1 MPPKRKAPIDTN
13 TPNKSAK
20 KEATVSKLRQ
30 QFEPSNVVFTPFQ
43 PESPRPASAN
53 LPTTFP
59 PILQATP
66 FDYFTLF
73 FTTDLYKLI
82 AKNTNTYAATQ
93 RMQKDERQRP
103 WSNVIY

>member
-20 KEATVSKLRQ
+20 KKATVNKLRQ
-30 QFEPSNVVFTPFQ
+30 QFEPSSVVFTPFQ
-43 PESPRPASAN
+43 PKLLRPASTN

-93 RMQKDERQRP
+93 HM
-103 WSNVIY
+103 